1 MGRVLTLRE
10 VRHWDTG
17 HLTETASRWTTT
29 ASTWETRFTE
39 LAHSLD
45 DWDGV
50 AAEHARQRAIGD
62 RRDVVGIADRLR
74 VASAVASAG
83 AERIADVRRGI
94 LDAVERA
101 EGAGF
106 TVSENFRVSATG
118 PGRGAQARA
127 LGRELSSR
135 LDRLVS
141 ADREI
146 AAEITSAA
154 GGLGISF
161 LTDPLPQTVHRFTE
175 SPPTHPEP
183 GDPVSLAEDPQRF
196 NEQWNGLS
204 RHERDRIFHQDNSIG
219 NRPGLPFTDRDTYNR
234 IHLDRLQAAS
244 AAEVDRLQ
252 TRFDELAARVYTG
265 DHSGPT
271 TDELR
276 ALTPRLADA
285 RRQLDGYESVR
296 RALTARDGVPRLLGL
311 IDDQGHAAVSI
322 GDPDSARCTA
332 VFVPGTGQDIA
343 AIDDSSRRSLDMFGA
358 TLDADPSLSKR
369 DVSITTWMGYDRPM
383 TLTEAAWPDR
393 ARSGGAALD
402 YWMNGLHASHRGSDA
417 VDTVIGHSYGS
428 TLVGGAATGGHHLAA
443 DNVIA
448 VGSPGMLSRHAADLA
463 LDSGAT
469 VYSMT
474 AGNDPIS
481 LVTDLTLG
489 ADPNDTDYGAVRL
502 VTNPGTAL
510 PYSAG
515 VLPGLSAHASYW
527 DEGNPGLGNIGAII
541 AGIGPT
547 SVLR

>member
-10 VRHWDTG
+10 IRHWDPG
-17 HLTETASRWTTT
+17 HLTEAATRWTTT

-39 LAHSLD
+39 LAHGLD
-45 DWDGV
+45 DWDGA
-50 AAEHARQRAIGD
+50 AAEHARERAIVD
-62 RRDVVGIADRLR
+62 RRDVVGIADRLHAAST
-74 VASAVASAG
+74 VARAG
-83 AERIADVRRGI
+83 AQRIADVRRGI
-94 LDAVERA
+94 LDAVNRA

-118 PGRGAQARA
+118 PERGVQARA

-141 ADREI
+141 ADRQI

-154 GGLGISF
+154 AGLRISF
-161 LTDPLPQTVHRFTE
+161 LTAPPPQTVHRFTE
-175 SPPTHPEP
+175 SPPEHPEP
-183 GDPVSLAEDPQRF
+183 GNPVSLAEDPQQF
-196 NEQWNGLS
+196 NEQWNSLG
-204 RHERDRIFHQDNSIG
+204 RHERDQIFHRDNAIG
-219 NRPGLPFTDRDTYNR
+219 NRPGMPFTDRDTYNR

-244 AAEVDRLQ
+244 QSEVDTLQ

-276 ALTPRLADA
+276 ALTPRLAKA
-285 RRQLDGYESVR
+285 RRRLDGYESVR
-296 RALTARDGVPRLLGL
+296 RALTASDGVPRLLGL
-311 IDDQGHAAVSI
+311 IDDQGHAAISI
-322 GDPDSARCTA
+322 GDPDSARRTA
-332 VFVPGTGQDIA
+332 VFVPGTGQDMTV
-343 AIDDSSRRSLDMFGA
+343 IDGSSRRSLDMFGA
-358 TLDADPSLSKR
+358 TLDADPSLSAR
-369 DVSITTWMGYDRPM
+369 DVSITTWAGYDRPM
-383 TLTEAAWPDR
+383 TLAEAAWPDR

-402 YWMNGLHASHRGSDA
+402 SWMNGLHASHRGSAA

-428 TLVGGAATGGHHLAA
+428 TLVGGAATDGHHLAA

-448 VGSPGMLSRHAADLA
+448 VGSPGMLSRHATDLA

-489 ADPNDTDYGAVRL
+489 ADPNGADYGAVRL
-502 VTNPGTAL
+502 VTDSGAAL

-515 VLPGLSAHASYW
+515 VLPGLSAHGSYW

-541 AGIGPT
+541 AGIGPIA
-547 SVLR
+547 VVR